1 MVTKKIIA
9 LGVALL
15 ALAAAAAAA
24 DLSISLQ
31 VNTAAKDNAGNFL
44 TYNGKAVSVVKDQF
58 AEAPDGVSGASK
70 LEGTAMFNVYR
81 WDVFGGKLLP
91 GGLRN
96 FFLYPIG
103 GDATRVGDGLTVTK
117 AASGSIQVRFV
128 HRGTAV
134 EFATDLNGALT
145 LPSALV
151 KTRKIGHTDNTI
163 STDFS
168 ASGKVADIDWQKVW
182 DWSIP
187 DGKQIGGTA
196 SKTGKI
202 VFDTSNSAVYVWT
215 GALKFSLDGPI
226 LKVAGDLMAQAPTP

>member
-1 MVTKKIIA
+1 MNKKIVLA
-9 LGVALL
+9 LGLSLAVCALW
-15 ALAAAAAAA
+15 AA

-31 VNTAAKDNAGNFL
+31 VNTAAKDNANNFL
-44 TYNGKAVSVVKDQF
+44 TYTGKAVSIAKDQF

-70 LEGTAMFNVYR
+70 LESTATFNVYR
-81 WDVFGGKLLP
+81 FDVFGGKLLP

-103 GDATRVGDGLTVTK
+103 GDATRTGDGLTVAK
-117 AASGSIQVRFV
+117 LASGSILVRFV
-128 HRGTAV
+128 HRGTAF

-151 KTRKIGHTDNTI
+151 KSRKVGHTDNAI

-168 ASGKVADIDWQKVW
+168 PSGKVADIDWQKVW
-182 DWSIP
+182 DWSIA
-187 DGKQIGGTA
+187 DGKQIGSTT

-202 VFDTSNSAVYVWT
+202 VFDTSNSAVYVWN
-215 GALKFSLDGPI
+215 GALKFTLDGSI
-226 LKVAGDLMAQAPTP
+226 LKVAGDLMAQTP